1 LDRASVYGTDDAPA
15 EAMQNQAL
23 TESGDSARSARRSA
37 DSENDPENTP
47 ASLPPR
53 GDPAARLGA
62 PRAGPDDCP
71 QREPGT
77 WCPVRVLAG
86 LVAAGLA
93 SRQAG
98 G

>member
-1 LDRASVYGTDDAPA
+1 
-15 EAMQNQAL
+15 MQNQAL

-47 ASLPPR
+47 AGLPPR
-53 GDPAARLGA
+53 GDPTGSSV
-62 PRAGPDDCP
+62 DCP
-71 QREPGT
+71 GREPGT
-77 WCPVRVLAG
+77 WCIVRAAAG